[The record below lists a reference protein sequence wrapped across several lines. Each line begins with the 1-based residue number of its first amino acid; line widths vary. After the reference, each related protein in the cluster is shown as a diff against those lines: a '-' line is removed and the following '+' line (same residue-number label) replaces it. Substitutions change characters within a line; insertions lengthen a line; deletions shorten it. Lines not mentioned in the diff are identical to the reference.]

1 MSLLLDKPLRT
12 EAPTQPPNPDLPIW
26 RARIL
31 GVFLAL
37 VFAGLI
43 ARLWYLQVAHG
54 QDYVRAAA
62 ENHTRLLRQ
71 GAPRGAIV
79 DCDGRILASNRSQF
93 ALYAQPSV
101 AKDQAT
107 LAKLASLVGETPQD
121 IQQILK
127 TEKKNDYDPIRI
139 ALNVPISLVTK
150 VDEERPYLPGVSAEP
165 EPVRWYPSGTLMGN
179 TLGTL
184 GRIDPDEY
192 KNLQGQGY
200 YPDDFVGK
208 TGLEDQYEKYL
219 HGQPGGTLL
228 EIDARGRQVK
238 VLGQQEAIP
247 GDTVELSVD
256 KRVQLAAEQTFRLHH
271 FIGGAVAV
279 NPQTGA
285 VLAMAS
291 SPSIDPNQFATGI
304 NSPNWKA
311 LNTNPLKPLLNRAVD
326 ALYPP
331 GSTFKQVV
339 AAAGLQSGAINTHST
354 AYCSGELRLG
364 RAVFHCWQDHGEVD
378 FFRAIAVSCDVFF
391 YEAGMKIGPT
401 TMSYYAR
408 QYPLASLTGI
418 DLPHE
423 MIGSIPSP
431 AWKVKHFG
439 KLGSAYSTWFPGD
452 TLNMSI
458 GQGYVLTTPLQM
470 ALVTATTANGGYV
483 LRPYLME
490 KIVTADGKLVVQ
502 SKRIVLRRVGIS
514 AQNLA
519 YVREGMRD
527 TVTSGTG
534 HIVDFPNVAV
544 AAKTG
549 SAQYTGGATTHG
561 WFVAFAPYDH
571 PTITCAAVVEHGG
584 HGASSAGYVVRA
596 MLQAYFGMKVDT
608 GAIPGKS
615 D

>member
-1 MSLLLDKPLRT
+1 MSLLLDKPLRG
-12 EAPTQPPNPDLPIW
+12 EAPPPPPNPDLPIW

-31 GVFLAL
+31 GIFLAL

-43 ARLWYLQVAHG
+43 SRLWYLQVAHG

-62 ENHTRLLRQ
+62 ANHTRLLRVD
-71 GAPRGAIV
+71 APRGAIV
-79 DCDGRILASNRSQF
+79 DCQGRILASNRSLF

-101 AKDQAT
+101 AKDQVT
-107 LAKLASLVGETPQD
+107 LFHLAQLLGESPTD
-121 IQQILK
+121 IQQVLK

-139 ALNVPISLVTK
+139 ALDVPISLVTK
-150 VDEERPYLPGVSAEP
+150 IDEERPYLPGVSAEP
-165 EPVRWYPSGTLMGN
+165 EPVRWYPGNTLMGN

-184 GRIDPDEY
+184 GRIDPEEY
-192 KNLQGQGY
+192 RKLQDDGY

-208 TGLEDQYEKYL
+208 TGLEAEYEKYL
-219 HGQPGGTLL
+219 HGSPGGTLL
-228 EIDARGRQVK
+228 EIDARGREVK
-238 VLGQQEAIP
+238 ELGQQEAVP
-247 GDTVELSVD
+247 GDTVVLSVD
-256 KRVQLAAEQTFRLHH
+256 KRVQEAAEETFRLHH

-285 VLAMAS
+285 VLAMAT
-291 SPSIDPNQFATGI
+291 SPSIDPNMFATGI
-304 NSPNWKA
+304 KSANWKV
-311 LNTNPLKPLLNRAVD
+311 LNTDKEKPLLNRPVD

-339 AAAGLQSGAINTHST
+339 AAAGLQSGAINIHST
-354 AYCSGELRLG
+354 ADCTGELRMG

-391 YEAGMKIGPT
+391 YEAGLKIGPA

-408 QYPLASLTGI
+408 QYPLACLTGI

-431 AWKVKHFG
+431 DWKKKHFG
-439 KLGSAYSTWFPGD
+439 KLGSDYSTWFPGD

-483 LRPYLME
+483 LRPYLMQR
-490 KIVTADGKLVVQ
+490 IVTADGRPVVESQ
-502 SKRIVLRRVGIS
+502 KIVLRRVAIS

-519 YVREGMRD
+519 YVRQGMRD

-549 SAQYTGGATTHG
+549 SAQYTGGSTTHG

-571 PTITCAAVVEHGG
+571 PTIACAAVVEHGG

-608 GAIPGKS
+608 GVIPGKS

>member
-12 EAPTQPPNPDLPIW
+12 EAPAAPPNPDQPIW

-31 GVFLAL
+31 GVFLVL
-37 VFAGLI
+37 IFAGLI
-43 ARLWYLQVAHG
+43 SRLWYLQVAHG
-54 QDYVRAAA
+54 QDFVKAAA
-62 ENHTRLLRQ
+62 ANHTRLLRV

-79 DCDGRILASNRSQF
+79 DCQGRILASNRSQF

-101 AKDQAT
+101 AKDPST
-107 LAKLASLVGETPQD
+107 LLHLAKLLGETPDD
-121 IQQILK
+121 IQQVLK

-139 ALNVPISLVTK
+139 ALDVPISLVTK
-150 VDEERPYLPGVSAEP
+150 IEEERPYLPGVSAEP
-165 EPVRWYPSGTLMGN
+165 EPVRWYPGNTLMGN
-179 TLGTL
+179 ALGTL

-192 KNLQGQGY
+192 KKLQAAGY

-208 TGLEDQYEKYL
+208 TGLEDEYEKYL
-219 HGQPGGTLL
+219 HGTPGGTLL
-228 EIDARGRQVK
+228 EIDARGREVK
-238 VLGQQEAIP
+238 SLGQQVAVP
-247 GDTVELSVD
+247 GDTVVLSVD
-256 KRVQLAAEQTFRLHH
+256 KKVQEAAESTFKLHH
-271 FIGGAVAV
+271 FIGAAVAV
-279 NPQTGA
+279 NPQNGA

-304 NSPNWKA
+304 TKPNWNA
-311 LNTNPLKPLLNRAVD
+311 LSTNPQKPLMNRAID

-331 GSTFKQVV
+331 GSTYKQVV
-339 AAAGLQSGAINTHST
+339 AAAGLQSGAINTHTT
-354 AYCSGELRLG
+354 AYCTGVYSLG
-364 RAVFHCWQDHGEVD
+364 KARFHCWQVHGMVD

-391 YEAGMKIGPT
+391 YQAGRKMGPD

-408 QYPLASLTGI
+408 QYPLAQHTGI
-418 DLPHE
+418 DMPHE

-431 AWKVKHFG
+431 AWKKKHFG
-439 KLGSAYSTWFPGD
+439 RLGADYSTWYPGD
-452 TLNMSI
+452 TINMSI

-483 LRPYLME
+483 LRPYLMQR
-490 KIVTADGKLVVQ
+490 IVTADGKPVIASQRV
-502 SKRIVLRRVGIS
+502 VLRKVSIS
-514 AQNLA
+514 DQNLA
-519 YVREGMRD
+519 YVREGMRQ

-549 SAQYTGGATTHG
+549 SAQVHGSPVTHG
-561 WFVAFAPYDH
+561 WFVAFAPFDH
-571 PTITCAAVVEHGG
+571 PTIACAAVVEHGG

-596 MLQAYFGMKVDT
+596 MLEAYFGMKVDL
-608 GAIPGKS
+608 GGPAGKS